1 MAGVPKTVLYRAEEI
16 LQELEKDRARIS
28 GSQTLKT
35 LKAPAQLNMF
45 AVQDAAAEWIKQKL
59 KTIDVNELT
68 PIEGLMVLQ
77 QLKDQLKD

>member
-1 MAGVPKTVLYRAEEI
+1 M
-16 LQELEKDRARIS
+16 EKDRAQIS
-28 GSQTLKT
+28 GVQTLKQ

-45 AVQDAAAEWIKQKL
+45 AVQDAQVEWIKQKL
-59 KTIDVNELT
+59 HTINVNELT

>member
-1 MAGVPKTVLYRAEEI
+1 
-16 LQELEKDRARIS
+16 
-28 GSQTLKT
+28 
-35 LKAPAQLNMF
+35 MF